1 MARKTKMNSITTPEL
16 LAQVNP
22 KNTTL
27 LQDFLDYLR
36 SVQRSKTTIAGYEND
51 IQIAWVWSLQ
61 HNDNAFYVDWTKRQ
75 IVKYQNWLLNENG
88 NSPAR
93 IKRLKASLSSLG
105 NYIEGVLDD
114 EYPNFRNII
123 NKVESPVNQPVR
135 EKTVFTDEQINT
147 LLNTLT
153 IKGHYDKAC
162 AVALALYSGRRKSE
176 LLRFRVSDF
185 DDTNLVCGGSLYKT
199 GKIKTKG
206 RGVQGKQ
213 LECFC
218 LAKQFKP
225 YLDMWI
231 NYREEHGIQ
240 SEWLFPSKTNPNEQM
255 GISTM
260 NSWATTFSN
269 ILGVDF
275 YWHAMRHMTVTN
287 FIRAGIPDT
296 VIQQYIGWSDISMV
310 PVYSDIQADEQLGM
324 YFNESGIASPS
335 QKSLS
340 DL

>member
-16 LAQVNP
+16 LSQVSSEN
-22 KNTTL
+22 KEL
-27 LQDFLDYLR
+27 LSDFLDYLR
-36 SVQRSKTTIAGYEND
+36 SVQRSETTIAGYEND
-51 IQIAWVWSLQ
+51 IQIAWVWNLL
-61 HNDNAFYVDWTKRQ
+61 HNDNRPYPEWTKRQ
-75 IVKYQNWLLNENG
+75 IVKYQNWLLNENC

-93 IKRLKASLSSLG
+93 VKRLKSSLSSLA
-105 NYIEGVLDD
+105 NYIENVLDED
-114 EYPNFRNII
+114 YPNFRNII

-135 EKTVFTDEQINT
+135 EKTVFTDEQIDC
-147 LLNTLT
+147 LLNKLT
-153 IKGHYDKAC
+153 EQGNYDKAC

-176 LLRFRVSDF
+176 LLRFKVDDF
-185 DDTNLVCGGSLYKT
+185 NDDRLVCDGSLYKT

-206 RGVQGKQ
+206 RGIQGKQ

-225 YLDMWI
+225 YLDRWI
-231 NYREEHGIQ
+231 KYRKENGIEG
-240 SEWLFPSKTNPNEQM
+240 EWLFPSRSNPNEPM
-255 GISTM
+255 GVTTL
-260 NSWATTFSN
+260 NSWAVTFSN

-275 YWHAMRHMTVTN
+275 YWHAMRHMTVTM

-310 PVYSDIQADEQLGM
+310 PVYSDIQADEQLSM
-324 YFNESGIASPS
+324 YFGADGISAPK

-340 DL
+340 EI

>member
-16 LAQVNP
+16 LSQVSTEN
-22 KNTTL
+22 KEL
-27 LQDFLDYLR
+27 LADFLDYLR
-36 SVQRSKTTIAGYEND
+36 SVQRSEATIAGYEND
-51 IQIAWVWSLQ
+51 IQIAWIWNLL
-61 HNDNAFYVDWTKRQ
+61 HNNNIPYVNWTKRQ
-75 IVKYQNWLLNENG
+75 VVRYQNWLLNENG

-93 IKRLKASLSSLG
+93 IKRLKASLSSLA
-105 NYIEGVLDD
+105 NYIENVLDED
-114 EYPNFRNII
+114 YPNFRNII

-135 EKTVFTDEQINT
+135 EKTVFTEEQINT
-147 LLNTLT
+147 LLDNLT
-153 IKGHYDKAC
+153 IRKHYDKAC

-176 LLRFRVSDF
+176 ILRFKVDDFSD
-185 DDTNLVCGGSLYKT
+185 DKLVCGGSLYKT

-206 RGVQGKQ
+206 RGVNGKQ

-225 YLDMWI
+225 YLQRWLD
-231 NYREEHGIQ
+231 YREEHGIC
-240 SEWLFPSKTNPNEQM
+240 SKWLFPSKQDPDIHM

-260 NSWATTFSN
+260 NSWAITFSN

-275 YWHAMRHMTVTN
+275 YWHAMRHMTVTM

-310 PVYSDIQADEQLGM
+310 PVYSDIQADEQLAM
-324 YFNESGIASPS
+324 YFNENGISKPE

-340 DL
+340 DI

>member
-1 MARKTKMNSITTPEL
+1 MPRKTKMNNITTPEL
-16 LAQVNP
+16 LSQVNP
-22 KNTTL
+22 KNMEL
-27 LQDFLDYLR
+27 LGDFLEYLR
-36 SVQRSKTTIAGYEND
+36 SVQRSETTIAGYEND
-51 IQIAWVWSLQ
+51 IQIAWVWNLQ
-61 HNDNAFYVDWTKRQ
+61 YNDNAFYVDWTKRQ

-114 EYPNFRNII
+114 EYPTYRNII

-135 EKTVFTDEQINT
+135 EKTVFTDEQISG
-147 LLNTLT
+147 LLDTLT
-153 IKGHYDKAC
+153 DKGQYEKAC

-185 DDTNLVCGGSLYKT
+185 DDDRLVCGGSLYKT

-225 YLDMWI
+225 YLDRWI
-231 NYREEHGIQ
+231 EYRKEHGIE
-240 SEWLFPSKTNPNEQM
+240 SEWLFPSRTNPDEQM
-255 GISTM
+255 GVPTL

-275 YWHAMRHMTVTN
+275 YWHALRHMTVTN

-310 PVYSDIQADEQLGM
+310 PVYSDIQADEQLSM
-324 YFNESGIASPS
+324 YFGKDGIKTPE
-335 QKSLS
+335 QKNLS
-340 DL
+340 DI

>member
-36 SVQRSKTTIAGYEND
+36 SVQRSETTIAGYEND
-51 IQIAWVWSLQ
+51 IQIAWVWSLL

-114 EYPNFRNII
+114 EYPNYRNII

-147 LLNTLT
+147 LLDALT
-153 IKGHYDKAC
+153 TKGHYDKAC

-176 LLRFRVSDF
+176 LLRFRVADF
-185 DDTNLVCGGSLYKT
+185 ADDNLVCGGSLYKT

-225 YLDMWI
+225 YLDMWMK
-231 NYREEHGIQ
+231 YREEHGIQ
-240 SEWLFPSKTNPNEQM
+240 SEWLFPSKTKPDEQM

-310 PVYSDIQADEQLGM
+310 PVYSDIQADEQLSM
-324 YFNESGIASPS
+324 YFNESGVALPA